1 MLLSIGSRR
10 RGQRSLADGY
20 LAEARQAVGAALVSE
35 LPSQL
40 LVSSLLLLTMTTS
53 AGFEVDGEASRHADM
68 AHSLLRFVPEL
79 RTDIRFGVCG
89 LRSLHSSVSAWP
101 PLSST
106 IGE

>member
-1 MLLSIGSRR
+1 MLLSIGSRLQ
-10 RGQRSLADGY
+10 GLHGLAKSY
-20 LAEARQAVGAALVSE
+20 LAEARQAVGAALVGE
-35 LPSQL
+35 RPSQL
-40 LVSSLLLLTMTTS
+40 LVSSLLLVTMTTS
-53 AGFEVDGEASRHADM
+53 AGFEVDGEASRHVDM

-89 LRSLHSSVSAWP
+89 LRSLHSSVSVWP